1 MQITQ
6 PKGTMR
12 IVISYRIRRPQSDR
26 SRDSHRPGGMSVTG
40 SFNHVLIGADRLRDA
55 ERILEFMRAGGG
67 VLVHR

>member
-1 MQITQ
+1 MGVTQ
-6 PKGTMR
+6 PGRTMR
-12 IVISYRIRRPQSDR
+12 MVISNRIRRHQSDR
-26 SRDSHRPGGMSVTG
+26 SRDCHCPAGMSVTG